1 MLVFRIT
8 PCKDLKNEIE
18 SIQKESQ
25 LKAGII
31 IGAVGS
37 LQKAVLRLAD
47 EKIIDIEGP
56 LEIICANGTVSPD
69 GIHLHLAVADKTGK
83 MTGGHL
89 KEGSV
94 INTTVELSILEYEGS
109 FKRIMDP
116 ETGFKELVIFD

>member
-8 PCKDLKNEIE
+8 PGKDLKNEIE
-18 SIQKESQ
+18 SIQKKNNLE
-25 LKAGII
+25 AGII

-47 EKIIDIEGP
+47 EEIIDIEGP
-56 LEIICANGTVSPD
+56 LEIICANGTVSPE

-89 KEGSV
+89 KEGSLV
-94 INTTVELSILEYEGS
+94 NTTVELSILEYEGT

-116 ETGFKELVIFD
+116 ETGFKELVILN